1 MKGARIKAPFEWEV
15 QEIEK
20 PQVGNG
26 QMLVKMEQVAI
37 CGSDFPDYCG
47 VCPEYPL
54 LIGGSGHEGIGIVEA
69 CPAGK
74 YKQGERV
81 LLWGF
86 ARERGLFQEYVL
98 TQDEGLLRLPMDHPR
113 EKVLMSQLLGTVLR
127 CFRKLGNI
135 LDHRVVVLGQ
145 GPAGLLFTGVLR
157 NLGAKQII
165 AVDPLEYRLEVS
177 KQMGATQTIN
187 PEKESVVESV
197 TDLTNGEMAD
207 IVIEVVGGED
217 TYGRC
222 LDLTRRFS
230 TIVCFGVPDKEN
242 HDGVIKLPMMEM
254 QRRELKLVLSVNYG
268 DNPYDD
274 YALALDWI
282 MQNRLD
288 VGPLVSHILPFEQIQ
303 RGFELAVDKPIA
315 DETLKVILQF

>member
-1 MKGARIKAPFEWEV
+1 MKGARVKAPFEWEV

-54 LIGGSGHEGIGIVEA
+54 LTGGSGHEGIGLVET
-69 CPAGK
+69 CPSGE
-74 YKQGERV
+74 YKQGDRV

-86 ARERGLFQEYVL
+86 ARERGLFQEYVP
-98 TQDEGLLRLPMDHPR
+98 TRDKGLLRLPMDHPR
-113 EKVLMSQLLGTVLR
+113 EKILMSQLLGTVLR

-165 AVDPLEYRLEVS
+165 TVDPLEYRLKVS
-177 KQMGATQTIN
+177 KEMGATETIN

-197 TDLTNGEMAD
+197 TDLTKGEMAD
-207 IVIEVVGGED
+207 LVIEVVGGED

-242 HDGVIKLPMMEM
+242 HYGVIKLPMMEM

-282 MQNRLD
+282 IQNRLD

>member
-1 MKGARIKAPFEWEV
+1 MKGARVKAPFEWEV

-20 PQVGNG
+20 QKLDDG

-54 LIGGSGHEGIGIVEA
+54 LPGGSGHEGIGIVEK
-69 CPAGK
+69 CPTGK
-74 YKQGERV
+74 YKEGERV

-86 ARERGLFQEYVL
+86 ARERGLFQEYVPTL
-98 TQDEGLLRLPMDHPR
+98 DEGLLRLPMDQPR

-135 LDHRVVVLGQ
+135 LDQRVVVLGQ

-157 NLGAKQII
+157 NLGAKEII
-165 AVDPLEYRLEVS
+165 TVDPLEYRLKVS
-177 KQMGATQTIN
+177 KKMGATETIN
-187 PEKESVVESV
+187 PDKESVFQSV
-197 TDLTNGEMAD
+197 KDLTKGKMAD
-207 IVIEVVGGED
+207 LVIEVVGGED
-217 TYGRC
+217 TYGQC
-222 LDLTRRFS
+222 LDLTHRFS
-230 TIVCFGVPDKEN
+230 TLVCFGVPDKEN
-242 HDGVIKLPMMEM
+242 HAGIIKLPMMEM

-268 DNPYDD
+268 DNPFDD

-282 MQNRLD
+282 TQQRLD
-288 VGPLVSHILPFEQIQ
+288 VEPLVSHILPFEQIQ
-303 RGFELAVDKPIA
+303 RGFQLAVDKPPA

>member
-1 MKGARIKAPFEWEV
+1 MKGARVKAPFEWEV

-20 PQVGNG
+20 PKLDDG

-47 VCPEYPL
+47 VCPEYTPL
-54 LIGGSGHEGIGIVEA
+54 PGGSGHEGIGIVEK
-69 CPAGK
+69 CPTGK
-74 YKQGERV
+74 YKEGERV

-86 ARERGLFQEYVL
+86 ARERGLFQEYVPTL
-98 TQDEGLLRLPMDHPR
+98 DEGLLRLPMDQPR

-135 LDHRVVVLGQ
+135 LDQRVVVLGQ

-157 NLGAKQII
+157 NLGAKEII
-165 AVDPLEYRLEVS
+165 TVDPLEYRLKVS
-177 KQMGATQTIN
+177 KKMGATETIN
-187 PEKESVVESV
+187 PDKESVFQSV
-197 TDLTNGEMAD
+197 KDLTKGKMAD
-207 IVIEVVGGED
+207 LVIEVVGGED
-217 TYGRC
+217 TYGQC
-222 LDLTRRFS
+222 LDLTHRFS
-230 TIVCFGVPDKEN
+230 TLVCFGVPDKEN
-242 HDGVIKLPMMEM
+242 HAGIIKLPMMEM

-268 DNPYDD
+268 DNPFDD

-282 MQNRLD
+282 TQQRLD
-288 VGPLVSHILPFEQIQ
+288 VEPLVSHILPFEQIQ
-303 RGFELAVDKPIA
+303 RGFQLAVDKPPA

>member
-1 MKGARIKAPFEWEV
+1 MRGARVKAPFEWEV
-15 QEIEK
+15 QEIDK
-20 PQVGNG
+20 PPLENG
-26 QMLVKMEQVAI
+26 QMLVRMEQVAI

-54 LIGGSGHEGIGIVEA
+54 LTGGSGHEGIGIVEL
-69 CPAGK
+69 CPTGD
-74 YKQGERV
+74 YKEGERV

-86 ARERGLFQEYVL
+86 ARERGLFQEYVS
-98 TQDEGLLRLPMDHPR
+98 TRDEGLLRLPMDQPR

-135 LDHRVVVLGQ
+135 LDHKVVVLGQ

-157 NLGAKQII
+157 NLGAKHII
-165 AVDPLEYRLEVS
+165 TVDPLEYRLKVS
-177 KQMGATQTIN
+177 KQMGATETIN

-197 TDLTNGEMAD
+197 SDLTNGEMAD
-207 IVIEVVGGED
+207 IVIEVVGGEE
-217 TYGRC
+217 TYGQC
-222 LDLTRRFS
+222 LDLTHRFS
-230 TIVCFGVPDKEN
+230 TVVCFGVPDKEN
-242 HDGVIKLPMMEM
+242 HAGVIKLPMMEM

-282 MQNRLD
+282 TQKRLD
-288 VGPLVSHILPFEQIQ
+288 MEPLVSHILPFDQIQ
-303 RGFELAVDKPIA
+303 RGFELAVDKPPA
-315 DETLKVILQF
+315 DEPLKVILQF